1 MTGTS
6 TLHRYASE
14 MVGALVLVAV
24 IVFVLA
30 LFVGGRIDE
39 WLNPGLNVRVIMPSE
54 GLYGLSEGAS
64 AEILGSKAGEV
75 RQIVIQSD
83 ESIYAE
89 VHIKDAMADFVRR
102 DSEVIVRKRFGI
114 AGDSFLDISRGT
126 GQPLDEQ
133 YAVLEAR
140 IDRAASASTGE
151 LLAQIR
157 DRALPVID
165 DAARTIEALAALTVG
180 LQSPQGNLQQTLAN
194 LNAVSGRLARG
205 EGAVG
210 RLLVEDSLV
219 KELETLV
226 AGLNRTLGGMGPVLD
241 ELQVTVRN
249 IAAMS
254 EAISAQSQAIPE
266 VSTRVQS
273 VLDSVDDILK
283 DLKRTTPELPRIAR
297 SMADTTENL
306 PILLLQTQQTA
317 AELELLIRQLRAS
330 WLVGGGAA
338 APPQPASRISP
349 LDVTP

>member
-1 MTGTS
+1 MAENS

-14 MVGALVLVAV
+14 IVGTLVLVAV

-30 LFVGGRIDE
+30 LFVGGRIEE
-39 WLNPGLNVRVIMPSE
+39 WLNPGLNVRIVMPSE
-54 GLYGLSEGAS
+54 GLYGLSEGSS

-75 RQIVIQSD
+75 RRIVIQPD

-89 VHIKDAMADFVRR
+89 VHIKDSMADFVRR
-102 DSEVIVRKRFGI
+102 DSEVVIRKRFGV
-114 AGDSFLDISRGT
+114 AGDAFLDISRGD
-126 GQPLDEQ
+126 GQPLDEE

-140 IDRAASASTGE
+140 IDRAASASAGE

-157 DRALPVID
+157 DKALPVID
-165 DAARTIEALAALTVG
+165 DAASTINALAALTDG
-180 LQSPQGNLQQTLAN
+180 LQDPQGNLQQTLTN
-194 LNAVSGRLARG
+194 LNAVTGRLARG

-219 KELETLV
+219 RELETLV
-226 AGLNRTLGGMGPVLD
+226 AGLNRTLGGMSPVLD

-249 IAAMS
+249 IAVMS
-254 EAISAQSQAIPE
+254 EAISTQSQAIPE
-266 VSTRVQS
+266 VSRRMGS

-297 SMADTTENL
+297 SMAATTENL

-317 AELELLIRQLRAS
+317 AELEMLIRQLRAS
-330 WLVGGGAA
+330 WLVGGGSGEPTRP
-338 APPQPASRISP
+338 APRISP

>member
-1 MTGTS
+1 MAGST

-14 MVGALVLVAV
+14 IVGTLVLVAV

-39 WLNPGLNVRVIMPSE
+39 WLNPGLTVRVVMPSE

-64 AEILGSKAGEV
+64 AEILGTKAGQV
-75 RQIVIQSD
+75 RRIVIQPD

-89 VHIKDAMADFVRR
+89 VHINDAMADFVRR
-102 DSEVIVRKRFGI
+102 DSEVVVRKRFGI
-114 AGDSFLDISRGT
+114 AGDSFLDISRGH

-140 IDRAASASTGE
+140 VDRAASESAGA

-157 DRALPVID
+157 DKALPVID
-165 DAARTIEALAALTVG
+165 DAASTISALAAFADG
-180 LQSPQGNLQQTLAN
+180 LQDPQGNLQQGLAN
-194 LNAVSGRLARG
+194 LNAITGRLARG

-219 KELETLV
+219 RELEALV
-226 AGLNRTLGGMGPVLD
+226 AGLNHTLGGMGPVLD

-249 IAAMS
+249 IAVMS
-254 EAISAQSQAIPE
+254 EALGAQSQAIPE
-266 VSTRVQS
+266 VSSRVVS
-273 VLDSVDDILK
+273 VLDSVDDIMK
-283 DLKRTTPELPRIAR
+283 DLKRTTPQLPRITR
-297 SMADTTENL
+297 SMADATENL
-306 PILLLQTQQTA
+306 PVLLLQTQQTV

-330 WLVGGGAA
+330 WIVGGGAGE
-338 APPQPASRISP
+338 PSQPASRISP